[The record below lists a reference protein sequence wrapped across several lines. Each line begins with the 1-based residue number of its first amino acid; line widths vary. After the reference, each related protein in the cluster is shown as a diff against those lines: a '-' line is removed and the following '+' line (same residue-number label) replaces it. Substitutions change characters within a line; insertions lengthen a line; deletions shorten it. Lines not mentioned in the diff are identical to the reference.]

1 MKKRKKDFRG
11 QRGIALLFAL
21 GMLSLLLI
29 LGLAFV
35 TNALV
40 AQKVAQNNSSRS
52 QAKMLAQSAISRMT
66 VSLMYY
72 NYAAANPTTG
82 FKIKDFSEIYSYDR
96 GTSDKQTNSVAWT
109 DGLRGAKSLLM
120 PAEWENH
127 V

>member
-52 QAKMLAQSAISRMT
+52 QAKMLAQSADQ
-66 VSLMYY
+66 
-72 NYAAANPTTG
+72 P
-82 FKIKDFSEIYSYDR
+82 D
-96 GTSDKQTNSVAWT
+96 
-109 DGLRGAKSLLM
+109 DGQPDVLQLCAG
-120 PAEWENH
+120 E
-127 V
+127 

>member
-40 AQKVAQNNSSRS
+40 APEGRS
-52 QAKMLAQSAISRMT
+52 EQQQPQPGEDA
-66 VSLMYY
+66 
-72 NYAAANPTTG
+72 G
-82 FKIKDFSEIYSYDR
+82 
-96 GTSDKQTNSVAWT
+96 SVGDQP
-109 DGLRGAKSLLM
+109 DGS
-120 PAEWENH
+120 
-127 V
+127 